1 MMCGFVYK
9 EQKDWF
15 HFGVY
20 AGNDLVTELARSR
33 LVGLRRGLC
42 TTSDQTELSWL
53 TAKEDIHSCLCF
65 SFIHHMSGLGQWRII
80 GSLIS
85 VYICSSCQMFKCLIH
100 ELDIYYY
107 YSIYYCAVVWIPAGQ
122 SIKVWIYP
130 DLVASAYDNDWDQW
144 C

>member
-53 TAKEDIHSCLCF
+53 TVKEDIHSCLCF
-65 SFIHHMSGLGQWRII
+65 SFIHHI
-80 GSLIS
+80 
-85 VYICSSCQMFKCLIH
+85 
-100 ELDIYYY
+100 
-107 YSIYYCAVVWIPAGQ
+107 AVWVNEE
-122 SIKVWIYP
+122 S
-130 DLVASAYDNDWDQW
+130 
-144 C
+144 